1 MGNALGGERYS
12 DQKPLRSYVRGAS
25 TEYRASDGKKT
36 FLDRGG
42 EYISPD
48 EALRLRG
55 RKTGFV
61 FRELFIN
68 QMQKLNQGRIREL
81 SGCHCRMKH

>member
-1 MGNALGGERYS
+1 MNENE
-12 DQKPLRSYVRGAS
+12 AS
-25 TEYRASDGKKT
+25 
-36 FLDRGG
+36 
-42 EYISPD
+42 
-48 EALRLRG
+48 RLRG

-61 FRELFIN
+61 FRELFTN